1 MSNRQTI
8 DARNTFC
15 PGPMMELIA
24 ALKQSEIGD
33 EVEVLSSD
41 KGSANDIPAWTKK
54 VGHQV
59 VSAEEHADHWAI
71 VVKKMK

>member
-1 MSNRQTI
+1 MSEHRLV

-24 ALKQSEIGD
+24 ALKCAEIG
-33 EVEVLSSD
+33 EEIELLSSD
-41 KGSANDIPAWTKK
+41 KGSAEDIPAWTRK
-54 VGHQV
+54 VGHQL
-59 VSAEEHADHWAI
+59 VSVHDHGGYWAF